1 MRHLNDF
8 KMSNDVYRGVEED
21 AVSLERLSPR
31 PPKHR
36 PKTFF
41 GKLAGQ
47 AGSRRR
53 STGQEFL
60 HSKSL
65 PSVSPSGA
73 DSEPQVRRVTRSQS
87 NANAGTF
94 KAQWADALISQQ
106 VSNDVKIKSDS
117 VLTLSLESLC
127 KPP

>member
-1 MRHLNDF
+1 MQYCWND
-8 KMSNDVYRGVEED
+8 YRQDRPNIARKCFSENWLARLAVEE
-21 AVSLERLSPR
+21 SRLARNSC
-31 PPKHR
+31 
-36 PKTFF
+36 TVCC
-41 GKLAGQ
+41 
-47 AGSRRR
+47 
-53 STGQEFL
+53 
-60 HSKSL
+60 KSQ
-65 PSVSPSGA
+65 PSVSPLVA
-73 DSEPQVRRVTRSQS
+73 DSEPHVRRVTRSQS